1 MIIPALSELYD
12 RLSQD
17 PDVTAKGDLPTIGKS
32 RQKISFRI
40 ILKPDGTLVGMDD
53 IRAMDAPEGKKA
65 AKLHSIPI
73 LVLGS
78 SKPSGSGLNPCFL
91 WDNCG
96 YLLGYKGETGEKE
109 QKRIREAF
117 SSFRDK
123 HLSVESS
130 VNHPHFSAV
139 CRFLEQWDPGQT
151 PSHLASPDLWIS
163 NGIFRIAGEMKHV
176 HETPEI
182 QDWWFHGG
190 EEQWQGSKKE
200 KEKGICLVSGKEEP
214 LALLHEP
221 AIKGVLGAQV
231 SGAKIVSFN
240 CSSFTSYGKD
250 QSLNAPVGE
259 NTAFAYCNALNY
271 LLSHSQYN
279 TRIGDASV
287 VFWADAPK
295 ETMDMEAFLFGAVTT
310 GKTLPPA
317 MDQAAVDQLSKITE
331 LLRNGE
337 LSKGKLD
344 HADVPFFILGIS
356 PNASRLSI
364 RFWYQSTF
372 GELMENIQ
380 THYRDISL
388 ARQWTEKNSNYPD
401 PELPKPFDILKET
414 VRDMKELPSLY
425 SGVLMKSILFHL
437 PYPDIIAQA
446 IIRRIRI
453 DKKVNYIRCSLLKGW
468 LYRKTNNHDL
478 TTMQTINPDN
488 HNIGY
493 LLGRLFAVY
502 VKTQEDALGKDL
514 NRTVRDSYFSSM
526 CAHPRS
532 VYSTV
537 NKLYQYHL
545 KQLVKQK
552 HGEGTKINREKL
564 VQEIKSHIPDNVPV
578 HMGLEQQAYFDLGFY
593 HQMNDFFTEKEI
605 SQTTKTQT
613 TDNNEQN

>member
-1 MIIPALSELYD
+1 MIIPALSKLYD

-17 PDVTAKGDLPTIGKS
+17 PDITARGDLPTIGKS
-32 RQKISFRI
+32 HQKISFRI
-40 ILKPDGTLVGMDD
+40 VLKPDGTLVGMDD
-53 IRAMDAPEGKKA
+53 IRAMDEPGGKKA
-65 AKLHSIPI
+65 AKLHSISM

-96 YLLGYKGETGEKE
+96 YLLGYKGETVEKE
-109 QKRIREAF
+109 RKRIREAF
-117 SSFRDK
+117 ASFRDK
-123 HLSVESS
+123 HLSVEHS

-139 CRFLEQWDPGQT
+139 CRFLEQWDPDQT
-151 PSHLASPDLWIS
+151 SSALASPDLWIS
-163 NGIFRIAGEMKHV
+163 NGIFRIVGEMNHV
-176 HETPEI
+176 HEIPEI

-190 EEQWQGSKKE
+190 AEQWQGSKKE

-221 AIKGVLGAQV
+221 AIKGILGAQV
-231 SGAKIVSFN
+231 AGAKIVSFN
-240 CSSFTSYGKD
+240 CSSFTSYGKE

-259 NTAFAYCNALNY
+259 NTTFAYCNALNY

-279 TRIGDASV
+279 TRIGDATV

-310 GKTLPPA
+310 TGKQLSPA
-317 MDQAAVDQLSKITE
+317 MDQTTVDQIHKITD
-331 LLRNGE
+331 LLRRGQ

-344 HADVPFFILGIS
+344 YADIPFFILGLS
-356 PNASRLSI
+356 PNVSRLSI

-380 THYRDISL
+380 AHYRDISL
-388 ARQWTEKNSNYPD
+388 ARQWTEGNSNYPD

-425 SGVLMKSILFHL
+425 SGVLMKSILFRL

-446 IIRRIRI
+446 IIRRARI
-453 DKKVNYIRCSLLKGW
+453 DKKINYVRCAFLKGW
-468 LYRKTNNHDL
+468 LSRKTNNHDL

-502 VKTQEDALGKDL
+502 VKTQEDALGQNL
-514 NRTVRDSYFSSM
+514 NRTIRDSYFSSLS
-526 CAHPRS
+526 AYPRS
-532 VYSTV
+532 VLPTV
-537 NKLYQYHL
+537 NKLYQHHL
-545 KQLVKQK
+545 HQIKQN
-552 HGEGTKINREKL
+552 HGEGAKINREKL
-564 VQEIKSHIPDNVPV
+564 VQEIKSHMPDIPPV
-578 HMGLEQQAYFDLGFY
+578 HLSLEQQAYFDLGFY
-593 HQMNDFFTEKEI
+593 HQMNDFFTAKDA
-605 SQTTKTQT
+605 SL
-613 TDNNEQN
+613 